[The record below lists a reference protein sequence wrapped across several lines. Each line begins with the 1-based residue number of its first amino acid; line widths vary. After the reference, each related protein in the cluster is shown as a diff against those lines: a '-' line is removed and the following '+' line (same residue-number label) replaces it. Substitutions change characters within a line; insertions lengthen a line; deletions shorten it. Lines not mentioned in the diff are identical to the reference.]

1 MGLAVLDR
9 RRDFAEGLGELTR
22 CGLFVGLGAG
32 SGDEEQRV
40 VAEAAVAVP
49 LMGDPPVALA
59 AGHEFPAVREDRRD
73 GRHVVGGALL
83 VGDIGEEAEELVVV
97 RLIVAVRLAVPA
109 PAGGVEAG
117 RAVEGV
123 DAEARV
129 VRERRDPGEHAARPR
144 LDERVL
150 FKGGPG
156 LFDIRVLQAQFSGG
170 LDLDAE
176 RREDPGELGLLM
188 FILRCDQKNHLIIP
202 ACLLYSCLSAVL
214 CLQVGIVSNYLGF
227 IPFLSEFQAISLRYF
242 QQKLHCF
249 PFRWRFLHL
258 FVQFWRFRWKNV
270 ANPVLSSIS
279 ARAFL
284 EPDGDFSIYSRNVRD
299 SDGITF
305 R

>member
-202 ACLLYSCLSAVL
+202 ACLLYSCLSAVFL
-214 CLQVGIVSNYLGF
+214 LVCCIMLAGRNRFQLSGFHSIFVGISSHF
-227 IPFLSEFQAISLRYF
+227 TSIFPTKTSL
-242 QQKLHCF
+242 
-249 PFRWRFLHL
+249 
-258 FVQFWRFRWKNV
+258 
-270 ANPVLSSIS
+270 
-279 ARAFL
+279 
-284 EPDGDFSIYSRNVRD
+284 FSV
-299 SDGITF
+299 
-305 R
+305 